1 MRQAGLQHV
10 CRDIVTRADG
20 ALGCALVDL
29 ETGLPLTVEVRPGA
43 PLNAMSME
51 LLSAM
56 GVSYF
61 DNGSTRDFD
70 DDTADL
76 DDVVQEIQTAT
87 EDAYYFMSRVPG
99 NPQELL
105 ILVTD
110 PNTTNLGL
118 GWMSMR
124 QALAQVQATNSD
136 NAPNDGTPGNGRRD
150 VPPADQS
157 PDRVFAMRARN
168 RRSIW
173 D

>member
-1 MRQAGLQHV
+1 MRQASLQHV

-29 ETGLPLTVEVRPGA
+29 ETGLPLTIEVRPGA
-43 PLNAMSME
+43 PLNATSME

-61 DNGSTRDFD
+61 DNEPVRDFD
-70 DDTADL
+70 DEASDL

-87 EDAYYFMSRVPG
+87 EDAYYFMARVPG
-99 NPQELL
+99 NLHELF

-110 PNTTNLGL
+110 PKTTNLGL
-118 GWMSMR
+118 GWMAMR
-124 QALAQVQATNSD
+124 QALAQVHATNSD
-136 NAPNDGTPGNGRRD
+136 NPTNSGTPGNARR
-150 VPPADQS
+150 PTDQS
-157 PDRVFAMRARN
+157 PDRVFVRRARN

>member
-1 MRQAGLQHV
+1 MRQASLQHV

-29 ETGLPLTVEVRPGA
+29 ETGLPLTIEVRPGA
-43 PLNAMSME
+43 PLTATSME

-61 DNGSTRDFD
+61 DDGSVRDFD
-70 DDTADL
+70 DETSEI
-76 DDVVQEIQTAT
+76 DDVVQEIQTST
-87 EDAYYFMSRVPG
+87 EDAYYFMARVPG
-99 NPQELL
+99 NLQELF

-110 PNTTNLGL
+110 PKTTNLGL
-118 GWMSMR
+118 GWMAMR
-124 QALAQVQATNSD
+124 QALSGVQATNSD
-136 NAPNDGTPGNGRRD
+136 NPSNGGTPGNARR
-150 VPPADQS
+150 ADQS
-157 PDRVFAMRARN
+157 PDRVFVRRARN